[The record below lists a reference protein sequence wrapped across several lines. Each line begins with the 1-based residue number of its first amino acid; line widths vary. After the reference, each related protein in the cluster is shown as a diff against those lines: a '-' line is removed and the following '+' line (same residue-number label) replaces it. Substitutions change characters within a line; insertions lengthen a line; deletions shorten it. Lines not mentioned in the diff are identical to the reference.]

1 MLDLGGYTLESFFFD
16 IMDQKHLTI
25 QNGTLKADRIYN
37 NNGTIQLQNVTIIS
51 SYEDMPLTIENNGT
65 IVNLGGLVLPENVRV
80 NGNPIQCVGHTYS
93 VIDCDE
99 DGHTLFCSICQHEET
114 QPHTEDEG
122 TITVEPTYEN
132 NGVKTYTCTVCH
144 QVLRTEV
151 LPKLTYQ
158 ITSGADLTYTIGS
171 GKDMTI
177 ICNGTLSDFT
187 GVKIDGV
194 MLPSSQYT
202 VKEGSTIVTLP
213 GDTLDT
219 LAPGSHTITLV
230 YTYGEVSTTLTV
242 KAANTSDGGDED
254 KPDTTPDTNPDA
266 KPDTPSDTTPDTNP
280 DGNND
285 ASDNTDNSIP
295 NTIPETGSSSQ
306 AVWWLAATGLSA
318 AGLGVFRRVSVKKG
332 KAQ

>member
-1 MLDLGGYTLESFFFD
+1 
-16 IMDQKHLTI
+16 
-25 QNGTLKADRIYN
+25 
-37 NNGTIQLQNVTIIS
+37 
-51 SYEDMPLTIENNGT
+51 MPLTIENNGT

-99 DGHTLFCSICQHEET
+99 DGHTLFCSICQHEEET

-202 VKEGSTIVTLP
+202 GKEGSTIVTLARRYVRYP
-213 GDTLDT
+213 GPRFPYHYTGIHVW
-219 LAPGSHTITLV
+219 GSQHD
-230 YTYGEVSTTLTV
+230 
-242 KAANTSDGGDED
+242 ANRKSG
-254 KPDTTPDTNPDA
+254 
-266 KPDTPSDTTPDTNP
+266 
-280 DGNND
+280 
-285 ASDNTDNSIP
+285 
-295 NTIPETGSSSQ
+295 
-306 AVWWLAATGLSA
+306 
-318 AGLGVFRRVSVKKG
+318 
-332 KAQ
+332 

>member
-1 MLDLGGYTLESFFFD
+1 M
-16 IMDQKHLTI
+16 
-25 QNGTLKADRIYN
+25 
-37 NNGTIQLQNVTIIS
+37 
-51 SYEDMPLTIENNGT
+51 
-65 IVNLGGLVLPENVRV
+65 
-80 NGNPIQCVGHTYS
+80 
-93 VIDCDE
+93 
-99 DGHTLFCSICQHEET
+99 
-114 QPHTEDEG
+114 
-122 TITVEPTYEN
+122 
-132 NGVKTYTCTVCH
+132 
-144 QVLRTEV
+144 
-151 LPKLTYQ
+151 
-158 ITSGADLTYTIGS
+158 
-171 GKDMTI
+171 
-177 ICNGTLSDFT
+177 
-187 GVKIDGV
+187 
-194 MLPSSQYT
+194 
-202 VKEGSTIVTLP
+202 TLP

-242 KAANTSDGGDED
+242 NTSDGGDED

-295 NTIPETGSSSQ
+295 NTVPETGSSSQ